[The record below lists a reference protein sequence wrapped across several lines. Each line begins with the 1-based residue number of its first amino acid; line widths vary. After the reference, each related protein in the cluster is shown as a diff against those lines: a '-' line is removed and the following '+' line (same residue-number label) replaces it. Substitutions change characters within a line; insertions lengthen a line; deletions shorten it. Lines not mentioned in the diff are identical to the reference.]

1 MIQDLPDRLTERIR
15 IESPITT
22 SDMQGGRVV
31 TWQLF
36 AECFAEVRVD
46 GQFRS
51 SATAHMHTA
60 NLRYRITIYPN
71 AAITHAMRVVWKT
84 KQLMLH
90 HSEIYPTYMVL
101 VCEEEIRV

>member
-15 IESPITT
+15 IESPIIT
-22 SDMQGGRVV
+22 SDTQGGRTV

-36 AECFAEVRVD
+36 AECFADVRID

-51 SATAHMHTA
+51 SATAHMDMA
-60 NLRYRITIYPN
+60 NLCYRITIYPN
-71 AAITHAMRVVWKT
+71 AAIAHAMRVVWKT
-84 KQLMLH
+84 KNLTLH
-90 HSEIYPTYMVL
+90 HSEIYPTHMVL

>member
-15 IESPITT
+15 IESPTAI
-22 SDMQGGRVV
+22 SDTQGGRNV

-36 AECFAEVRVD
+36 TECFAEVRID
-46 GQFRS
+46 GQFRAS
-51 SATAHMHTA
+51 RTAHMDIT

-71 AAITHAMRVVWKT
+71 AAITQAMRVVWKT
-84 KQLMLH
+84 KYLTLH
-90 HSEIYPTYMVL
+90 HSEIYPTHMVL